1 LLSIHLLVQQVIH
14 AVRLVA
20 ETHSGF
26 PSPSVSPASQAS
38 SDIDGH
44 AAAPSVVKAQCIDL
58 LDSSGRIRSL
68 NSYSPFAN
76 APGPQMS
83 GTLRPLP
90 RSVSWPNLPPMD
102 DSDQESTQDT
112 SRRSA
117 DEGSRSGNAAG
128 SRRAQAQSLP
138 ADAIM
143 SSALYAL
150 RQDPQQRPPS
160 QPSDVPTLQKTSSF
174 SRRASLAAMLLK
186 MRAGDDLSRNS
197 SQSSGAASLMSSV
210 NSADHLHRAGG
221 PSATPRSSTGQG
233 QPMPLSVGGKGHQQ
247 GAKFADDRASRKE
260 KTRLSS
266 ELIDRMAAD
275 VRLQRFRGG
284 SAVSTP
290 QNSGH
295 SKHGGVSI
303 SRDAGGDDSLSSDD
317 SASNQAL

>member
-1 LLSIHLLVQQVIH
+1 
-14 AVRLVA
+14 
-20 ETHSGF
+20 
-26 PSPSVSPASQAS
+26 
-38 SDIDGH
+38 
-44 AAAPSVVKAQCIDL
+44 VKAQCIDL